1 MCFVLPF
8 FVTEN
13 DLQEENVIP
22 PGHSHTHTIL
32 ISRFQVH
39 PAEVN
44 LKELFQTKLEGKP
57 GSEQYCFM
65 SLLMTG

>member
-1 MCFVLPF
+1 MLFHLDT
-8 FVTEN
+8 VT
-13 DLQEENVIP
+13 
-22 PGHSHTHTIL
+22 HMHTIL

-44 LKELFQTKLEGKP
+44 LTELFQTKLEGKP